1 MKIGCVIMAGGKSSR
16 MGTDKALLEIN
27 GKKFIEQLVEE
38 FDGFEE
44 KLIARGNNSRIDNAS
59 WKLVKDIYQERG
71 PIGGLH
77 AALTECES
85 DALFCIS
92 CDMPL
97 MKRTLAAYLCSSL
110 TKEYDAVIAKTEDG
124 RIHPMCA
131 VYRKKIATILE
142 EQILS
147 GNNRIMSAF
156 ERLQVKY
163 VSIDLEKDA
172 QQLLNVN
179 TPQDYSELKNK

>member
-27 GKKFIEQLVEE
+27 GKKFIEQLMEE

-44 KLIARGNNSRIDNAS
+44 KLIARGNNNPVEKES
-59 WKLVKDIYQERG
+59 WEIVKDVYQDRG

-77 AALTECES
+77 AVLSTCKS
-85 DALFCIS
+85 DALFCVS

-97 MKRTLAAYLCSSL
+97 VKKALAMQLCEAL
-110 TKEYDAVIAKTEDG
+110 TEDYDAVIAKEMDG
-124 RIHPMCA
+124 RIHPMFA
-131 VYRKKIATILE
+131 VYRKEIAPVLE

-147 GNNRIMSAF
+147 GNNRIMKVF
-156 ERLQVKY
+156 ERLRVNY
-163 VSIDLEKDA
+163 VDIDL
-172 QQLLNVN
+172 QLLNVN